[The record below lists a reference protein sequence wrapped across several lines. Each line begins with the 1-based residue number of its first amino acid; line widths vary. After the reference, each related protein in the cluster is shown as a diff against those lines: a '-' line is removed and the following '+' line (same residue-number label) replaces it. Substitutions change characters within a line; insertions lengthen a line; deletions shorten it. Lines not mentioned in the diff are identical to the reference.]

1 LFEASHSQRSSSP
14 ASSAWAKWVNPA
26 RWPDWDPRVADAEAD
41 APLAAGVTVRV
52 KLHKGG
58 RVAHE
63 VIELEPDHRL
73 VTEYRLPG
81 ARVGHERIV
90 ESRGPGAELTHRLY
104 VEGPFAWL
112 WATMLGRRK
121 MREQVAS
128 FTDG

>member
-1 LFEASHSQRSSSP
+1 M
-14 ASSAWAKWVNPA
+14 SARLCKC
-26 RWPDWDPRVADAEAD
+26 
-41 APLAAGVTVRV
+41 G
-52 KLHKGG
+52 GG
-58 RVAHE
+58 RVAYE
-63 VIELEPDHRL
+63 VTSIEPGRRL
-73 VTEYRLPG
+73 VTEYKLPG

-90 ESRGPGAELTHRLY
+90 ESRGPGAELTHRFY